1 MFTPLRAAPRH
12 LFLAPVQLT
21 DVQSEKQLAAHTKD
35 LNLFGCFVETMS
47 PFPQGT
53 KVRLRISRAG
63 AHVTALG
70 KVANSRPNAGMGIA
84 FITIDPSSFPVL
96 DGWLASL
103 KE

>member
-35 LNLFGCFVETMS
+35 LNLFGCFVEAVS

-84 FITIDPSSFPVL
+84 FITIEPSSFPVL

>member
-1 MFTPLRAAPRH
+1 MFTPQRAAPRH
-12 LFLAPVQLT
+12 LFLAPIQLT

-70 KVANSRPNAGMGIA
+70 KVANSRPNAGTGIS
-84 FITIDPSSFPVL
+84 FVTIEPNSFPVL

-103 KE
+103 RV